1 MLHGRTLVIA
11 ALIAVSFVGTVIN
24 AVGPF
29 APHPQLSY
37 AAFLADFRAGKVGHI
52 SHWRDR
58 LEVTET
64 EALYVVVVPADRDL
78 SLDLTA
84 EYAATPVGFSY
95 EGIPDDW
102 LTSSTPWVAGLLAL
116 AGLALWL
123 AAVLSRRVERP
134 GSRIDGSTCHRETE
148 VFGS

>member
-1 MLHGRTLVIA
+1 MLHGRRLFIA
-11 ALIAVSFVGTVIN
+11 ALIAVFLVGSVIN

-37 AAFLADFRAGKVGHI
+37 AAFLADFRGGKVGHI
-52 SHWRDR
+52 SKWRDR
-58 LEVTET
+58 LEVTE
-64 EALYVVVVPADRDL
+64 ADAFYLVVVPPDRDL

-102 LTSSTPWVAGLLAL
+102 LTQFTPWVPALLAL
-116 AGLALWL
+116 AGLVLWL
-123 AAVLSRRVERP
+123 PAARLRRIGRSGSEAERIA
-134 GSRIDGSTCHRETE
+134 S
-148 VFGS
+148 

>member
-1 MLHGRTLVIA
+1 M
-11 ALIAVSFVGTVIN
+11 IN

-64 EALYVVVVPADRDL
+64 EALYVVVVPPDRDL

-84 EYAATPVGFSY
+84 DTQRRL
-95 EGIPDDW
+95 W
-102 LTSSTPWVAGLLAL
+102 TSPI
-116 AGLALWL
+116 
-123 AAVLSRRVERP
+123 R
-134 GSRIDGSTCHRETE
+134 GSPTTG
-148 VFGS
+148 